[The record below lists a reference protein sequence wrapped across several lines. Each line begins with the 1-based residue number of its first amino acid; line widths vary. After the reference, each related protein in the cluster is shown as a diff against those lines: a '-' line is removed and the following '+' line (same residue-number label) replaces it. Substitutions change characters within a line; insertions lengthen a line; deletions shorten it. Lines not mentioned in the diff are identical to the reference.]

1 MWAMESHQQNIKDRT
16 FESQKIQY
24 RLARS
29 FTSTQMLML
38 EMCSQRREINS
49 CRCDYELRACRSPPG
64 ANCWCA
70 VSVMACQAPSGVA
83 GEHCAAPQ
91 QPHRTSTAALS
102 ANSGLFHLECPLTF
116 ITQLLLALLACNLP
130 ALACTHCLKLIRS
143 CIAHFWTGATVSQQ
157 HDNTGSTV
165 RHSTDYH
172 YCRRRCGVSVCAT
185 DAIKRLVHFLTGG
198 VMSQEPSP
206 HQASMSSRTKR
217 KFDIDPN
224 ASDPDDFD
232 YDDSERR
239 AAPQRRR
246 QQRTPSAKKKPS
258 KRQRR
263 AYGGSDIDEDDE
275 IESDD
280 SFTERSESEEPEI
293 NPATGRSV
301 RRATKKHIT
310 YEESEEDEIEDTPS
324 EDEEPKKDSR
334 PRAKP
339 SIEQVEKPSL
349 IVKLKMP
356 SRNVRTRTGK
366 LSDSGKHVKIV
377 REGTRSPEP
386 VIARA
391 TRGGKGPRVEYPS
404 AILEASQETSM
415 INDDLESPGPLDELL
430 GGVETQVQASKDTSP
445 IQATQADDDQ
455 EKDEEME
462 GVIQESQNEGAA
474 EDSEEEDGPVT
485 RGTRNLRSRAVS
497 AKRKRD
503 ADESSDFEPA
513 AEEEEKEE
521 DMSESDHAKGKRSA
535 SESASGSGRRSGRLR
550 GKTRQSQHSRRNSS
564 SDESGLDPEEIQDEL
579 QELGSSKRRR
589 LSRRVPDKD
598 LVYDSAPTRR
608 ARARANPDYRVV
620 RPELNEV
627 FENDDDAPAP
637 EKSRAR
643 AGRSA
648 YRSLWANQG
657 PFGGGVEAGI
667 GAAAGADSDSS
678 DDETQKMPKPLGG
691 MVGMTP
697 TAATASG
704 GGFGL
709 PQTHNADPQQASGGG
724 PANLGKVKDKK
735 ALADADPLGVDPNV
749 NFDGV
754 GGLADHINK
763 LKEMVMLPLLY
774 PEVFQRFKITPPR
787 GVLFHG
793 PPGTGKTLLARAL
806 ASSVSNHG
814 QKVTFYMRK
823 GADAL
828 SKWVGEAERQLR
840 LLFEEARKTQPSI
853 IFFDEIDGLAPVR
866 SSKQEQIH
874 ASIVAT
880 LLALMDGMDGRG
892 QVIVIG
898 ATNRPDS
905 VDPALR
911 RPGRFD
917 REFYFPLPNVAG
929 RREIIDIHTK
939 NWDPPLKPE
948 MKDQLAEL
956 TKGYGGADIRA
967 LCTEAALNA
976 VQGTYPQ
983 IYTSEKKLLIDPS
996 TIKILA
1002 KDFMISVNKM
1012 VPSSQRTVTSG
1023 AVPLAKNIEPL
1034 LRKPLEQ
1041 ILKRIDELIPR
1052 RKKLTALEEA
1062 EYDDRDDELGFEKDA
1077 TMRNFESS
1085 RIFRPRLLITGLQ
1098 GMGQQYLGAALLN
1111 KIEGLHVQSFDLPT
1125 ILEDSTRTPE
1135 GAITQLF
1142 TEVRRHKPAI
1152 IYIPAV
1158 DVWYQTLPGPAIKT
1172 FKLLL
1177 RSVGANEPIMV
1188 LGVMELADE
1197 KEKPDPQMMMDL
1209 FSFSQNNQFV
1219 LERPDQEG
1227 RYEFFKNIIH
1237 YIRMSPADFP
1247 DPDNR
1252 KKRVL
1257 PVLEAAP
1264 IVEPVIDPKELAA
1277 REKQQKKEDRLT
1289 LMKLKMVIQP
1299 VMDHL
1304 KRQYRRFFKPILD
1317 EQWYAYLLEEQD
1329 PNHFRTDLSPDRQ
1342 QAEGIERPWEYS
1354 KDAKGVNVLLHV
1366 ESGNKYYNLDLG
1378 NIEKRLSNGYYKRPK
1393 DFLFDIKTL
1402 AKDAKTFGDPERT
1415 LKGNEMATNVEVD
1428 MEVIKQN
1435 HPGLTEEC
1443 EALYMREL
1451 AREQKALEK
1460 RNKAFAG
1467 SKEAEAEVAQVPP
1480 EQSLTTTETSGPI
1493 VLGEPVPGHLA
1504 MPPVTPLRPPPSN
1517 HLSNGT
1523 HGDES
1528 AQHVQPNG
1536 STVPSNDDTTMTDSQ
1551 DLNVNTHRDFQFQT
1565 PSRIDTQTQKSQKSG
1580 LTFMG
1585 PNSHP
1590 NDFHN
1595 SASTTTSGQKT
1606 SNRSSD
1612 NKFGTQS
1619 NNGAP
1624 GGFLNFSAM
1633 KPEIG
1638 GSQQLPDTQ
1647 GKPPHFLDLQ
1657 PLPFSTLSTSRDHHT
1672 DRIPQTEVHYVSSQS
1687 DPSQSSQ
1694 PRQQNSMPAPAPPH
1708 SHPHTTNLTDILNDE
1723 EPKPQLILADE
1734 LVRDFHSNLV
1744 SSTSGC
1750 SLEQLEQINAALMD
1764 ALWKH
1769 RADYNRNVVLQRV
1782 QDAFNVIIED
1792 IQNMQKI
1799 LKSSQESQLAR
1810 SQYQDGGYEAR
1821 LLGPQGT
1828 QEGWFEQPTQAQFR

>member
-1 MWAMESHQQNIKDRT
+1 
-16 FESQKIQY
+16 
-24 RLARS
+24 
-29 FTSTQMLML
+29 
-38 EMCSQRREINS
+38 
-49 CRCDYELRACRSPPG
+49 
-64 ANCWCA
+64 
-70 VSVMACQAPSGVA
+70 
-83 GEHCAAPQ
+83 
-91 QPHRTSTAALS
+91 
-102 ANSGLFHLECPLTF
+102 
-116 ITQLLLALLACNLP
+116 
-130 ALACTHCLKLIRS
+130 
-143 CIAHFWTGATVSQQ
+143 
-157 HDNTGSTV
+157 
-165 RHSTDYH
+165 
-172 YCRRRCGVSVCAT
+172 
-185 DAIKRLVHFLTGG
+185 
-198 VMSQEPSP
+198 
-206 HQASMSSRTKR
+206 MSSRVKR

-224 ASDPDDFD
+224 ASDPEDFD
-232 YDDSERR
+232 YDDSEKR

-246 QQRTPSAKKKPS
+246 RQHRTPSAKKKPS
-258 KRQRR
+258 KRPRR

-301 RRATKKHIT
+301 RRATKKQIT

-324 EDEEPKKDSR
+324 EDDEPKKNSR
-334 PRAKP
+334 GRAKP
-339 SIEQVEKPSL
+339 SIEEVEQPSL

-356 SRNVRTRTGK
+356 NRNLRTRTGSK
-366 LSDSGKHVKIV
+366 SVARGRTPDIPGTRRSSRLSHDVEAPIVELSDSGRHVKIV

-391 TRGGKGPRVEYPS
+391 TRGGKGPRVDYPS

-415 INDDLESPGPLDELL
+415 INDDLESPGPLDALL
-430 GGVETQVQASKDTSP
+430 AGAETQVQASKDSSP
-445 IQATQADDDQ
+445 SQEAQADNN
-455 EKDEEME
+455 EENEEGME
-462 GVIQESQNEGAA
+462 GVIQESQHEGAA
-474 EDSEEEDGPVT
+474 DESEEEEEEGPVT

-497 AKRKRD
+497 AKRKRG
-503 ADESSDFEPA
+503 ADESSDFEPGA
-513 AEEEEKEE
+513 EEEKEE
-521 DMSESDHAKGKRSA
+521 EMSESDHGKGKRSA

-550 GKTRQSQHSRRNSS
+550 GKTRQSQRSRRNSS
-564 SDESGLDPEEIQDEL
+564 SEDSGLDPDELQDEL

-589 LSRRVPDKD
+589 LSRRVPDND
-598 LVYDSAPTRR
+598 LTYDSAPTRR

-627 FENDDDAPAP
+627 FENDDDAPVVD
-637 EKSRAR
+637 KSRAR
-643 AGRSA
+643 VGRSA
-648 YRSLWANQG
+648 YRSLWANRG
-657 PFGGGVEAGI
+657 PFGGGVESGI
-667 GAAAGADSDSS
+667 GAASLQDSDSS
-678 DDETQKMPKPLGG
+678 DDENQMMPKPLGG

-697 TAATASG
+697 TAATAPG
-704 GGFGL
+704 GGFGF

-735 ALADADPLGVDPNV
+735 ALADSDPLGVDPNV

-754 GGLADHINK
+754 GGLDDHINK

-917 REFYFPLPNVAG
+917 REFYFPLPSVAG
-929 RREIIDIHTK
+929 RRSIIDIHTK
-939 NWDPPLKPE
+939 NWEPPLKPE

-1012 VPSSQRTVTSG
+1012 IPSSQRTITSG
-1023 AVPLAKNIEPL
+1023 AVPLAKSIEPL

-1142 TEVRRHKPAI
+1142 TEVRRHKPAV

-1177 RSVGANEPIMV
+1177 RSVGANEPIML
-1188 LGVMELADE
+1188 LGVMELANE

-1209 FSFSQNNQFV
+1209 FSFSQNNQFL

-1227 RYEFFKNIIH
+1227 RSEFFKNISH

-1257 PVLEAAP
+1257 PTLEAAP
-1264 IVEPVIDPKELAA
+1264 VVVPVIDPKELAA

-1289 LMKLKMVIQP
+1289 LMKLKMAIQP

-1317 EQWYAYLLEEQD
+1317 ESWYAYLLEEQD
-1329 PNHFRTDLSPDRQ
+1329 PDHFRTDLPPDQQ
-1342 QAEGIERPWEYS
+1342 QAEGVVRPWEYS
-1354 KDAKGVNVLLHV
+1354 KDARGVNVLLHV

-1378 NIEKRLSNGYYKRPK
+1378 NIEKRLSNGYYKRPQ

-1402 AKDAKTFGDPERT
+1402 AKDAKTYGDAERT
-1415 LKGNEMATNVEVD
+1415 LKGNEMAANVEVD
-1428 MEVIKQN
+1428 MAVIKQN

-1451 AREQKALEK
+1451 ARAQKALEQ
-1460 RNKAFAG
+1460 RSKALAG
-1467 SKEAEAEVAQVPP
+1467 SKEAQAEVAQVPP
-1480 EQSLTTTETSGPI
+1480 EQSLTTTESSGPI

-1504 MPPVTPLRPPPSN
+1504 MPPVTPLRPPPMS

-1523 HGDES
+1523 HGEEG
-1528 AQHVQPNG
+1528 APHTQPNG
-1536 STVPSNDDTTMTDSQ
+1536 SAVPPNDDTTMTDSQ
-1551 DLNVNTHRDFQFQT
+1551 DLNTQRDFQFQT

-1580 LTFMG
+1580 LTYMG

-1590 NDFHN
+1590 SDFHN

-1619 NNGAP
+1619 SNGAP
-1624 GGFLNFSAM
+1624 GCVPNFSAM
-1633 KPEIG
+1633 KPEVG

-1647 GKPPHFLDLQ
+1647 
-1657 PLPFSTLSTSRDHHT
+1657 
-1672 DRIPQTEVHYVSSQS
+1672 EVHYSSQS

-1694 PRQQNSMPAPAPPH
+1694 PQRKNSMPAPAPP
-1708 SHPHTTNLTDILNDE
+1708 STHPHTTNLTDILNDE
-1723 EPKPQLILADE
+1723 EPKPQLILTDE
-1734 LVRDFHSNLV
+1734 LVTDLHHHLV

-1769 RADYNRNVVLQRV
+1769 RSDYNRNVVLQRV

-1792 IQNMQKI
+1792 IQKMQEI
-1799 LKSSQESQLAR
+1799 LKSSQESQWVR
-1810 SQYQDGGYEAR
+1810 SQYQAGGGYESR
-1821 LLGPQGT
+1821 LPGPQAT
-1828 QEGWFEQPTQAQFR
+1828 QEGWFDQQSQAQFG